1 MLNIFADMKGL
12 LGDEQPLI
20 CLSKELL
27 MKLSILLLLSA
38 MVGCGGAVTRGW
50 YVNGR
55 PNNQVACF
63 DHPAGLSSWRHCSD
77 LGTDGKTA
85 CEAETL
91 LTYRG
96 AIVSEKTPVKV
107 RVHTAAGYS
116 AVQMDGRE
124 LFCPTV
130 QVRK

>member
-1 MLNIFADMKGL
+1 
-12 LGDEQPLI
+12 
-20 CLSKELL
+20 

-38 MVGCGGAVTRGW
+38 MVGCSGAVTRSW

-63 DHPAGLSSWRHCSD
+63 DQPAGLSSWRHCSD

-96 AIVSEKTPVKV
+96 VILSERTPVEV
-107 RVHTAAGYS
+107 HVHTPAGYS
-116 AVQMDGRE
+116 SVRLDGKE
-124 LFCPTV
+124 MFCPSV